1 MLASWT
7 FKPLK
12 TNNSVTLT
20 TVSTVNSWGK
30 FQMHAALVSEP
41 VILLSLD
48 AQRGMSL
55 IYSTD
60 KKLIPLSYSDSSFH
74 ASFDRENENLQ
85 K

>member
-1 MLASWT
+1 
-7 FKPLK
+7 
-12 TNNSVTLT
+12 
-20 TVSTVNSWGK
+20 
-30 FQMHAALVSEP
+30 MHAALVSEP